1 MVPTELM
8 IVWMGLAVV
17 SAVSLAFL
25 FFDSKLEKFLMR
37 KIARVWNHIKSVR
50 FETEIAKAA
59 NSNVRQEENNDCRAR
74 SG

>member
-1 MVPTELM
+1 MIPTDLM

-17 SAVSLAFL
+17 SGVSLAFL

-37 KIARVWNHIKSVR
+37 KIARAWNHIKSLC
-50 FETEIAKAA
+50 FETEIAKTA